1 MNNPLKSYLE
11 GAIKASF
18 GAQLFC
24 GNVSESD
31 IDFIKKMVS
40 KLRESEIDRFQMED
54 SQRKALKQQSKEDL
68 DLFTKGIKDQLR
80 REGRLE

>member
-11 GAIKASF
+11 GALKASF

-31 IDFIKKMVS
+31 IDYIKELVS
-40 KLRESEIDRFQMED
+40 KLRESEIDRYPMEN

-68 DLFTKGIKDQLR
+68 DLFTKGFKDQLS